1 MGLVRFREF
10 IKEGSYPIWVK
21 VIVGGIIVKMRNLQ
35 SMIDSETDSVKI
47 SKLIG
52 KQNELLSYISGL
64 GVGVGTK
71 DTKLMNMM
79 KRVGGVGRGRK

>member
-1 MGLVRFREF
+1 MGLMRFREF
-10 IKEGSYPIWVK
+10 ISEGSYPIWVK
-21 VIVGGIIVKMRNLQ
+21 VVVGGVIVKLRNIQ

-64 GVGVGTK
+64 SVAVGTK
-71 DTKLMNMM
+71 DKRLMNLM
-79 KRVGGVGRGRK
+79 KRVGGVGKGRK